1 MDGDLINL
9 TGDGQPEEV
18 EVKIVTGRAFLPE
31 EDQPGAAHA
40 AVFTVTLMR
49 PHSNKLPH
57 PICCLCSIPFSNRTS
72 EHVKRPG
79 TPGVKQQG
87 SSPGA

>member
-18 EVKIVTGRAFLPE
+18 EVKIVTGRAFLP
-31 EDQPGAAHA
+31 GKKTSLVAAHA

-49 PHSNKLPH
+49 PHSQASGTRSV
-57 PICCLCSIPFSNRTS
+57 LCSIPVYNRHQT
-72 EHVKRPG
+72 EETG
-79 TPGVKQQG
+79 TPGVKQQEAL
-87 SSPGA
+87 GA